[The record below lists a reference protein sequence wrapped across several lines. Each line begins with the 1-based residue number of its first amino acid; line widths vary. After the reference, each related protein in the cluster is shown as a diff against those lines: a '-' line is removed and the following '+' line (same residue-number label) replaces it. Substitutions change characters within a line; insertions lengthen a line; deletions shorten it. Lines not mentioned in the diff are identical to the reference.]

1 MFASSIPDRLCL
13 VLCTFNF
20 RIDGIPDGIWPYQ
33 LPLSATCLSFCLL
46 RNNATG
52 TQSYSAAVNGA
63 FAHVNGMKLWH
74 VNVCWISV
82 VISPIVSLETIL
94 ISFFFCSSFAWSWC
108 YCFVIF
114 VFCLFSSSSL
124 LSSLCGHCLLYWNL
138 RVFVNRFQ
146 MKLFVDDAIIVGR
159 RSGARA
165 CHTYMRAM
173 QMLSNPPLIQLVII
187 NRKPALSFWF
197 KKTNFV
203 NDPVLYVIC

>member
-1 MFASSIPDRLCL
+1 MEWNCDTWTYAEL
-13 VLCTFNF
+13 VLSSHFTYRFIGNNFNF
-20 RIDGIPDGIWPYQ
+20 
-33 LPLSATCLSFCLL
+33 L
-46 RNNATG
+46 
-52 TQSYSAAVNGA
+52 
-63 FAHVNGMKLWH
+63 
-74 VNVCWISV
+74 
-82 VISPIVSLETIL
+82 
-94 ISFFFCSSFAWSWC
+94 FFCSSFAWSWC

-114 VFCLFSSSSL
+114 LFCLFSSSSL